1 MSYLVKAASDIACT
15 IIKHHLDNGVQN
27 IDKDFIARESAEMAV
42 KIKEALKE
50 HHEGV
55 CDPDALTVATID
67 KLIAKH
73 AITLHGLL
81 HKRAE

>member
-42 KIKEALKE
+42 KIKEHLSVY
-50 HHEGV
+50 HGGV
-55 CDPDALTVATID
+55 CDPDALTANAVD
-67 KLIAKH
+67 KMIAKH
-73 AITLHGLL
+73 ASTLHTLL
-81 HKRAE
+81 HNRSE